1 MLFIADSESSTIRSV
16 STMNGSVKAL
26 LGGALDP
33 MVSNKNY
40 WEIELL
46 FCLFNQDLF
55 AFGDEDG
62 KGRNVRLQHPL
73 GVAWDETK
81 QLLYIADSYNHK
93 VVKIKSI
100 PMTDC

>member
-46 FCLFNQDLF
+46 FCLFN
-55 AFGDEDG
+55 
-62 KGRNVRLQHPL
+62 
-73 GVAWDETK
+73 
-81 QLLYIADSYNHK
+81 
-93 VVKIKSI
+93 
-100 PMTDC
+100 